1 MPPTLGLSQ
10 VVRAQNISV
19 TFSMSRTCISSGRC
33 AFTRSCMASNYSVRL
48 IISYVQEEDTTVT
61 GGQVGGGIH
70 ISCTEWSNGNRL
82 FTLRYQI
89 PVVLSTVR
97 TGSFEEVHPVSFF
110 PNPKTTKSSSARRRH
125 FCLAPSR
132 DETNHHESPHRDRL
146 PPHRL
151 IDGGKWIRPRRC
163 EGSRELRGMAKLGRT
178 AKVATSSRQRKI
190 TFDKC

>member
-1 MPPTLGLSQ
+1 MFKRRIPQ
-10 VVRAQNISV
+10 
-19 TFSMSRTCISSGRC
+19 
-33 AFTRSCMASNYSVRL
+33 
-48 IISYVQEEDTTVT
+48 DVT
-61 GGQVGGGIH
+61 GGHVGGGIP
-70 ISCTEWSNGNRL
+70 ISCTEWSYGNRL
-82 FTLRYQI
+82 LTLRYQTPI
-89 PVVLSTVR
+89 VLSTVR
-97 TGSFEEVHPVSFF
+97 TGSLKKCIQSPF
-110 PNPKTTKSSSARRRH
+110 PPSHKQPILVRSTPS
-125 FCLAPSR
+125 FCLTPSR